1 MSGGV
6 VKFGGN
12 GIQRGKKNQ
21 IHPSAALRKNTNAL
35 PSSEHIYMSAFN
47 IYSVSAGGKP
57 PN

>member
-1 MSGGV
+1 MSGRV

-35 PSSEHIYMSAFN
+35 QSSEHIYMCAFN
-47 IYSVSAGGKP
+47 IYSVCAGG
-57 PN
+57 